1 MSLLGVGDGSLWWEG
16 QGWLRHSL
24 PLLTLFI
31 QRVLSIYH
39 VPGPGSGVGEIDM
52 QEIVTVPVL
61 MEMKFQPGKCN

>member
-1 MSLLGVGDGSLWWEG
+1 MYLLCENLGVLG
-16 QGWLRHSL
+16 LR
-24 PLLTLFI
+24 I
-31 QRVLSIYH
+31 QRKQELSPLWKAHH